1 MLKFL
6 RKNLHKILLILFT
19 VFFPFL
25 ILLKKKNFTFVEIYT
40 ERIGHLAL
48 SIEPLIKDIKEK
60 NIIGEKKKI
69 FNFL

>member
-25 ILLKKKNFTFVEIYT
+25 ILLKKEKFHFCRDLY
-40 ERIGHLAL
+40 RKDWALAL
-48 SIEPLIKDIKEK
+48 SIEPLIKDIKKKIIMVKKK
-60 NIIGEKKKI
+60 NI
-69 FNFL
+69 